1 MAKTQDELKE
11 MVAQKALE
19 FIPQNAILGVGSGST
34 VFKFIKAIQANGIK
48 VQAAVSSS
56 NATTKCLEEIGVKVL
71 DPNTCEPYDVY
82 IDGAD
87 EINENFDMIKGGGAC
102 LTREKILAS
111 MAKTFVCIVDK
122 SKLVDT
128 LGKFPLPVE
137 VIPMAREQVARTLR
151 ALGGEPKL
159 REGCITDNGCEILD
173 VHGLSITNAAELED
187 KINGIP
193 GVVTVGLF
201 AHRGADVV
209 LYATDEGVHEKRRA

>member
-34 VFKFIKAIQANGIK
+34 VVKFIKAIQANGIK

-122 SKLVDT
+122 SKLVET

>member
-11 MVAQKALE
+11 MVAKKALD
-19 FIPQNAILGVGSGST
+19 FIPQNGILGVGSGST
-34 VFKFIKAIQANGIK
+34 VVKFIKAIQANGIK
-48 VQAAVSSS
+48 VQGSVSSS
-56 NATTKCLEEIGVKVL
+56 NATTALLEEIGVKVL

-87 EINENFDMIKGGGAC
+87 EVNDNFEMIKGGGAC

-122 SKLVDT
+122 SKLVST

-137 VIPMAREQVARTLR
+137 VIPMAREQVARSLR

-173 VHGLSITNAAELED
+173 VHGLSITNAKDLEN
-187 KINGIP
+187 KINAIP

-201 AHRGADVV
+201 ANRGADIV
-209 LYATDEGVHEKRRA
+209 LYATEEGVQEKRA

>member
-11 MVAQKALE
+11 MVAKKALE

-34 VFKFIKAIQANGIK
+34 VVKFIKAIQANGIK

-56 NATTKCLEEIGVKVL
+56 NATTALLEEIGVKVL
-71 DPNTCEPYDVY
+71 DPNSCEPYDVY

-122 SKLVDT
+122 SKLVTT

-173 VHGLSITNAAELED
+173 VHGLTITNASELED
-187 KINGIP
+187 KINAIP

-209 LYATDEGVHEKRRA
+209 LYATDDGVQEKRR

>member
-11 MVAQKALE
+11 MVAKKALD
-19 FIPQNAILGVGSGST
+19 FIPQNGILGVGSGST
-34 VFKFIKAIQANGIK
+34 VVKFIKAIQANGIK
-48 VQAAVSSS
+48 VQGAVSSS
-56 NATTKCLEEIGVKVL
+56 NATTALLEEIGVKVL

-87 EINENFDMIKGGGAC
+87 EVNDNFEMIKGGGAC

-122 SKLVDT
+122 SKLVST

-137 VIPMAREQVARTLR
+137 VIPMAREQVARSLR

-173 VHGLSITNAAELED
+173 VHGLSITNAKDLEN
-187 KINGIP
+187 KINAIP

-201 AHRGADVV
+201 ANRGADIV
-209 LYATDEGVHEKRRA
+209 LYATEEGVQEKRA